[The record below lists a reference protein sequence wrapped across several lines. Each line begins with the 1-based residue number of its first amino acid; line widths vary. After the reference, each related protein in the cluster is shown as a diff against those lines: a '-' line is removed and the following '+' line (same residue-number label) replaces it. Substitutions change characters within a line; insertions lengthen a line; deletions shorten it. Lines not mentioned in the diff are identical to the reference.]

1 MQSFTFNIDQKITMW
16 TRSTKHIEAETYQ
29 EAEQILKSQYNA
41 GEMFES
47 LDEYE
52 YLYDTVEDMDVV
64 EVLDTNG
71 NQINFGQ
78 DNTEDGIEFLI
89 GLS

>member
-1 MQSFTFNIDQKITMW
+1 MQTFTFNIDQKVSMW

-29 EAEQILKSQYNA
+29 AAEQILKSQYQN

-52 YLYDTVEDMDVV
+52 YLFDTVEDMDVV

-78 DNTEDGIEFLI
+78 DNNEYEIEFLI

>member
-1 MQSFTFNIDQKITMW
+1 MQTFTFNIDQKVSMW

-29 EAEQILKSQYNA
+29 EAEQILKSQYQA

-78 DNTEDGIEFLI
+78 VNTQDEFEFLI

>member
-1 MQSFTFNIDQKITMW
+1 MQTFTFNIDQKVSMW

-29 EAEQILKSQYNA
+29 EAEQILKSQYND

-71 NQINFGQ
+71 NQINFGK
-78 DNTEDGIEFLI
+78 DNTEDEIEFLI

>member
-1 MQSFTFNIDQKITMW
+1 MQTFTFNIDQKITMW